1 MDTLKNKTVLHIE
14 DDQDFSNF
22 VKHSVEKAGGNYT
35 VVEHPNE
42 LVQILPEV
50 NPDLIILDLN
60 FFSPNREGELQ
71 IDRGEA
77 ILEFRQISP
86 KLLMTP
92 VIVCTAEELKNTKTE
107 LELKGA
113 NKFITKPIKPQVLIA
128 KILILLNDFTYQCMQ

>member
-1 MDTLKNKTVLHIE
+1 MNKILIIDDDVKLTGLLEEFFASHKFKTKAIHDPMNSIE
-14 DDQDFSNF
+14 VID
-22 VKHSVEKAGGNYT
+22 KY
-35 VVEHPNE
+35 
-42 LVQILPEV
+42 